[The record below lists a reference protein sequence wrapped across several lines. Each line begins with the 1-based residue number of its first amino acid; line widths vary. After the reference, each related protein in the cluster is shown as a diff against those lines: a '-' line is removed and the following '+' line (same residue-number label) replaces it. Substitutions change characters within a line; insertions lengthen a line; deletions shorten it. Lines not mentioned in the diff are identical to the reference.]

1 MTRTQTPRRSLLAL
15 LAPFTRPRRT
25 AAALAIVFGVTS
37 LGIASAPTALAW
49 GENTFSSSSEGQ
61 LIALQ
66 NRARASAG
74 LKSLKLSSSLR
85 TIARWRSKDMAE
97 RDYFSHTIK
106 GTSRNVFWYMQH
118 EYDYCFK
125 LAGENIGT
133 VTWAG
138 ASEEDATNWIFD
150 QFMNS
155 SGHRA
160 NILGKAWDVVAVGAY
175 RTTGDTFLWTA
186 LFVDACGS
194 TPAAT
199 PKPTPKPTPKTTPR
213 PTPKPT
219 PRATPRPTPHP
230 TPKPTHEPKLTPQPK
245 PTPGPTHEPK
255 LTPEPTSDPT
265 PWTTPWRT
273 PHPNAEPTATPT
285 PQPIAIASPST
296 SPSGGAIPPGGFR
309 IVDAPV
315 DQGFVDAIVGAITEH
330 FFGW

>member
-1 MTRTQTPRRSLLAL
+1 MTLPSVLHRSFLAFLAL
-15 LAPFTRPRRT
+15 LALPAPLTRPRRL
-25 AAALAIVFGVTS
+25 AATLAIVLGVSS
-37 LGIASAPTALAW
+37 LGLVSAPAASAW
-49 GENTFSSSSEGQ
+49 GDDTFSGSSEGQ

-66 NRARASAG
+66 NQARASAG
-74 LKSLKLSSSLR
+74 LKSLKASSSLR
-85 TIARWRSKDMAE
+85 TIARWRSKDMAQ

-106 GTSRNVFWYMQH
+106 GTSHNVFWYMQH
-118 EYDYCFK
+118 EYGYCFK

-160 NILGKAWDVVAVGAY
+160 NIMGKAWDVVAVGAY
-175 RTTGDTFLWTA
+175 RTTGDRFVWTA

-199 PKPTPKPTPKTTPR
+199 PKPTPKPTPH

-219 PRATPRPTPHP
+219 PRVTPHPTPKPTPHP
-230 TPKPTHEPKLTPQPK
+230 TPKPTPK
-245 PTPGPTHEPK
+245 PTAKATPSPTPELAPSPTPELAPSPTPGRTARP
-255 LTPEPTSDPT
+255 TPEPEPEPAASPT
-265 PWTTPWRT
+265 PS
-273 PHPNAEPTATPT
+273 
-285 PQPIAIASPST
+285 AS
-296 SPSGGAIPPGGFR
+296 PPGGTIPPEGFR
-309 IVDAPV
+309 IIDAPV
-315 DQGFVDAIVGAITEH
+315 DRSFLDSVVSMVTGA